1 MMSSP
6 KDPRAAV
13 RDDLPPALSS
23 MWRLCKLGYR
33 HEPGLLLAAF
43 FLSLLAALP
52 DALLALWFK
61 LLGEGVLQGERGLVR
76 AAAIA
81 LGVSAAATWFLRT
94 VSTRVQRGFRDKV
107 TIALESHVARLQA
120 SVATIA
126 HQERP
131 EYLDRLSVLRNQV
144 FVLDHMYMSLFST
157 CGWILRLGVTVA
169 LLMSIHP
176 ALVLLAAF
184 ALPTVLTSTWRPAV
198 ERAAYERGARF
209 SRLARHL
216 FTTATTATP
225 GKEVRVTGIG
235 NRLVTE
241 RREAWERWNGPVSTA
256 RWGSAKWH
264 ALAWAVFGSAYVG
277 AVVFVSSG
285 LQASAGDVLLVLAAG
300 SRLSAYIGATVGEI
314 GFLRG
319 IWMDGSRRLAW
330 LEDYAAALVASADQ
344 PVPAR
349 LTQGI
354 RFEHVSF
361 AYPGTD
367 RLVLEGVNL
376 ELPAGA
382 VIAIVGENGAGK
394 TTLVKLLAKLYEPTS
409 GRILVDGVE
418 LARMPADAWRTRLAG
433 AFQDFFRFEFRARH
447 TVGVGDVPRLDDEP
461 AVVTAVGRAGADDV
475 IGRLTAG
482 LETQLGPTWP
492 QGVEVSFGQ
501 WQKLALARGFMRD
514 QPLLLVLDEP
524 TAALD
529 AETEHALFERYAAAT
544 RGSRKGSPAADGAAD
559 NDNGRI
565 TILVSHRFSTVR
577 MADLIVVLDGARV
590 AEVGRHEELMARGG
604 SYAELY
610 GIQAAAYR

>member
-1 MMSSP
+1 
-6 KDPRAAV
+6 
-13 RDDLPPALSS
+13 

-33 HEPGLLLAAF
+33 HEPGMLLASF
-43 FLSLLAALP
+43 FLALAAALP

-61 LLGEGVLQGERGLVR
+61 LLGEGVLEGNRSLVI

-81 LGVSAAATWFLRT
+81 LGVSVAATWFLRT
-94 VSTRVQRGFRDKV
+94 VSTRVQRRFRDKV

-120 SVATIA
+120 SVPTIA

-131 EYLDRLSVLRNQV
+131 EFLDRLFMLRNQV
-144 FVLDHMYMSLFST
+144 FVLDHMYMSVFST

-176 ALVLLAAF
+176 ALVLLAVF
-184 ALPTVLTSTWRPAV
+184 ALPTVLTSTWRPEV
-198 ERAAYERGARF
+198 ERSVQERGAPF
-209 SRLARHL
+209 NRLARHL
-216 FTTATTATP
+216 FNTATTATP

-235 NRLVTE
+235 SRLATE
-241 RREAWERWNGPVSTA
+241 RRAAWERWYGPVSAA
-256 RWGSAKWH
+256 RWATAEWH
-264 ALAWAVFGSAYVG
+264 ALAWAIFGGAFVG

-285 LQASAGDVLLVLAAG
+285 LRASAGDVLLVLAAG

-319 IWMDGSRRLAW
+319 IWMDGARRLAW
-330 LEDYAAALVASADQ
+330 LEDYAASFIASADQ
-344 PVPAR
+344 AVPAR
-349 LTQGI
+349 LTRGI

-361 AYPGTD
+361 SYPGTD
-367 RLVLEGVNL
+367 RLVLDDVSL

-382 VIAIVGENGAGK
+382 VVAIVGENGAGK
-394 TTLVKLLAKLYEPTS
+394 TTLVKLLAKLYEPS
-409 GRILVDGVE
+409 AGRIWIDGID
-418 LARMPADAWRTRLAG
+418 LARVPADEWRQRLAG
-433 AFQDFFRFEFRARH
+433 TFQDFFRFEFRARH
-447 TVGVGDVPRLDDEP
+447 TVGIGDVRRLDEEP

-475 IGRLTAG
+475 VAGLMAG

-514 QPLLLVLDEP
+514 HPLLLALDEP

-529 AETEHALFERYAAAT
+529 AETEHALFERYASAA
-544 RGSRKGSPAADGAAD
+544 RAGRSVGACSPVHAPTLGGAVSGD
-559 NDNGRI
+559 DGRI

-590 AEVGRHEELMARGG
+590 AEVGRHDELVANGG
-604 SYAELY
+604 QYAELY

>member
-1 MMSSP
+1 MTSSP
-6 KDPRAAV
+6 E
-13 RDDLPPALSS
+13 LPPGLSS

-43 FLSLLAALP
+43 LLSLVAALP

-61 LLGEGVLQGERGLVR
+61 LLGDGVLKGDRGLVR
-76 AAAIA
+76 TAAVA
-81 LGVSAAATWFLRT
+81 LGVSVAATWFLRT
-94 VSTRVQRGFRDKV
+94 VSTRVQRRFRDKV
-107 TIALESHVARLQA
+107 TIALEVHVARLLA

-126 HQERP
+126 HHERP
-131 EYLDRLSVLRNQV
+131 DYLDRLAMLRNQV

-169 LLMSIHP
+169 FLMSIHP
-176 ALVLLAAF
+176 ALAFLAVF

-198 ERAAYERGARF
+198 ERMASERGAPAN
-209 SRLARHL
+209 RLARHL

-235 NRLVTE
+235 ERLVTA
-241 RREAWERWNGPVSTA
+241 RREAWERWYGPVSSA
-256 RWGSAKWH
+256 RWGSAAWH
-264 ALAWAVFGSAYVG
+264 ALAWAVFGGAYVG
-277 AVVFVSSG
+277 AVVFVAWG
-285 LQASAGDVLLVLAAG
+285 LNRPAGDVLLVLAAG

-314 GFLRG
+314 GFLRA

-330 LEDYAAALVASADQ
+330 LEDYAASFVASADLA
-344 PVPAR
+344 VPER
-349 LTQGI
+349 LTGGI

-361 AYPGTD
+361 AYPGTE
-367 RLVLEGVNL
+367 RLVLDDVNL

-382 VIAIVGENGAGK
+382 VVAIVGENGAGK
-394 TTLVKLLAKLYEPTS
+394 TTLVKLVAKLYEPDA
-409 GRILVDGVE
+409 GRILVDGAD
-418 LARMPADAWRTRLAG
+418 LARMPADEWRARLAG

-447 TVGVGDVPRLDDEP
+447 TVGVGDVPRLDDEA
-461 AVVTAVGRAGADDV
+461 AVVTAVGRAGAHDV
-475 IGRLTAG
+475 VVRLKAG

-492 QGVEVSFGQ
+492 GGVEVSFGQ

-529 AETEHALFERYAAAT
+529 AETEHALFERYAAAA
-544 RGSRKGSPAADGAAD
+544 RGGGTNRLTA
-559 NDNGRI
+559 NGRI

-590 AEVGRHEELMARGG
+590 AQVGTHQDLMARGG
-604 SYAELY
+604 PYAELY